1 MGGWGAESSSAA
13 APRRVLD
20 HAMTDANIPGYLG
33 AELVVRGRVSGEGDL
48 TIEGS
53 FEGELNLQGDLRVG
67 GRGRVRA
74 PVIARR
80 VAVEGR
86 LEGDVEAAEVI
97 VREGG
102 RLVGDVRAPRVGLED
117 GGALL
122 GTVEMD
128 VELPEFE

>member
-1 MGGWGAESSSAA
+1 MS
-13 APRRVLD
+13 D
-20 HAMTDANIPGYLG
+20 TNTPGFIG
-33 AELVVRGRVSGEGDL
+33 PELVVRGRLTGEGDL
-48 TIEGS
+48 CIEGV
-53 FEGELNLQGDLRVG
+53 FEGELQLQGNLRVG
-67 GRGRVRA
+67 GRGRVRG
-74 PVIARR
+74 PVMARW

-86 LEGDVEAAEVI
+86 LEGDIDAGEVL